1 MVRLAIIMRMRDEVA
16 VTPSLKQQILSVF
29 ALVLLGLTS
38 HAFAQ
43 ASPKLPRIG
52 VLWPGDVAP
61 YDAAFLEGL
70 RDQGYVHGVTATI
83 DIRSTGPDIESG
95 ARLAEELVA
104 LNPAVIFAVPATL
117 ARYTATAAQRAG
129 TPIPI
134 VVLAYDPVAEGVV
147 DRAARPGGNITGVG
161 GAHDPE
167 LITKLLQ
174 VVRDMVPTASR
185 VVYLEDPTWGPTK
198 AFPEKARTALERAGR
213 QLKVSVT
220 SVQLRAVDDIER
232 AFANAARQRADAVL
246 STASPFV
253 LTHRARII
261 ELAAKYKLPTIYGD
275 ELFAKDGG
283 LMSYWTS
290 IADMHVRAANMT
302 ARILRGAK
310 PSEIPVEYPA
320 RFRLVVNLRTA
331 KALGL
336 TIPNTVLI
344 QADEVLN

>member
-1 MVRLAIIMRMRDEVA
+1 VK
-16 VTPSLKQQILSVF
+16 LKQAILT
-29 ALVLLGLTS
+29 AVLLLGVSCQL
-38 HAFAQ
+38 FAQ
-43 ASPKLPRIG
+43 GSPKLPRIG

-61 YDAAFLEGL
+61 YNAAFLEGL
-70 RDQGYVHGVTATI
+70 RAQGYVDGVTAII
-83 DIRSTGPDIESG
+83 DIRSTGPDIASG
-95 ARLAEELVA
+95 GRLAAELVA

-117 ARYTATAAQRAG
+117 ARYTATAAERAG
-129 TPIPI
+129 EKIPI
-134 VVLAYDPVAEGVV
+134 VVLAYDPVAEGMVKS
-147 DRAARPGGNITGVG
+147 AARPTENITGVG

-174 VVRDMVPTASR
+174 VVKDMVPTATR

-198 AFPEKARTALERAGR
+198 AFPEKARTALEAAGR
-213 QLKVSVT
+213 QLNLSVT
-220 SVQLRAVDDIER
+220 SAQLRTVEDIDR
-232 AFANAARQRADAVL
+232 AFANAARQRADAL
-246 STASPFV
+246 ISTASPFV
-253 LTHRARII
+253 LTHRTRII
-261 ELAAKYKLPTIYGD
+261 ELAAKYRLPAIYGD

-302 ARILRGAK
+302 AKILRGAK